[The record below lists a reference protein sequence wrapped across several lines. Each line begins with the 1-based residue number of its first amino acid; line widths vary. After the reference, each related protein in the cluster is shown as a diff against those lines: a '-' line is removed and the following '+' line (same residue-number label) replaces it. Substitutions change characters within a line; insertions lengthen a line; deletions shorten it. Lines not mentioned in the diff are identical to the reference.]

1 MHYSANYLLYLYD
14 PLSGPYAPLFW
25 VAFDVALALLVGI
38 ASASWLPLR
47 ERLLTLSIA
56 NKKYVDLALLVLPAL
71 DRALPDTLFIVALKD
86 ILTALAEGQ
95 SHKLDIDFRQVET
108 DTQMLAREV
117 LRNSDKQATLIRIVK
132 DRFSPK
138 KMTQNLQ
145 RDRVASREVQS

>member
-1 MHYSANYLLYLYD
+1 MYYSANSLLCLYD

-25 VAFDVALALLVGI
+25 VAFDVALALLVSI

-95 SHKLDIDFRQVET
+95 SHKLDIDFTQVET
-108 DTQMLAREV
+108 GTRTLAREV
-117 LRNSDKQATLIRIVK
+117 LRNSDKQATLVRIVK

-138 KMTQNLQ
+138 KMAQNLQ
-145 RDRVASREVQS
+145 RDRVASHEVQS